1 MKHSTENNTGEMK
14 ANGTHCNVQKATR
27 EREKSTAEALNSRV
41 EPRLETTEQLLYS
54 HRTFTVWMDK
64 CSRRSSS
71 NSKGIKK
78 KSKTSIEERAIAR
91 SSILTFF
98 CSFSLPFLF
107 CLSLARS
114 LTLSFH
120 FIILPS
126 FHWYGL
132 FLLPEFMAK
141 SRFLFLLSV
150 WARNNEIIWS
160 TSSGCLVSSE

>member
-114 LTLSFH
+114 LFHSISSYCLRFIGTVCSCCLNLWRKVDFSSFSLCERE
-120 FIILPS
+120 IMK
-126 FHWYGL
+126 L
-132 FLLPEFMAK
+132 FEVPA
-141 SRFLFLLSV
+141 V
-150 WARNNEIIWS
+150 
-160 TSSGCLVSSE
+160 VV